1 MFHCHTVILVFRLAL
16 EPAQVVLAKAL
27 RDSANSREN
36 QPSALGPHE
45 TGSRVKCRRIV
56 RGSSGEASVSG
67 ITWYIFR
74 QLIVGTTF
82 VSVALAFLIWLTQ
95 SLQFLQFIV
104 NKGLALGAW
113 LKLTVLL
120 LPWFL
125 SVILPAALFFVVL
138 FVYSKLALD
147 RELVVAQA
155 AGMSRMR
162 IASPALLCAGAALI
176 MGLFFTLYVVPET
189 MRSFKELQWTIRSDV
204 SQVLLRDGTFNQI
217 SENVTVYIRGRD
229 KNGDLMGV
237 MVHDT
242 RDPER
247 LMTLMAERGTL
258 GDRAGGSSVM
268 LSNGSR
274 QELRRGT
281 GNLSVLYFDSY
292 TLDFAGVGGATD
304 DRYADIRERPTAE
317 LFTLS
322 EADGISP
329 ANVIRMRAEGHQR
342 VVGPVG
348 AIAFTLIGLVF
359 LLTGPFDRKGQTLR
373 MVAAVAVVVGV
384 QAAGLG
390 IMSLASKNMAY
401 IPAMYAVALLP
412 IPVALYILLAPQ
424 WRRPVFFRPR
434 TA

>member
-1 MFHCHTVILVFRLAL
+1 M
-16 EPAQVVLAKAL
+16 
-27 RDSANSREN
+27 
-36 QPSALGPHE
+36 
-45 TGSRVKCRRIV
+45 
-56 RGSSGEASVSG
+56 SG

-74 QLIVGTTF
+74 QLIVGTSF
-82 VSVALAFLIWLTQ
+82 VSVALAFLVWLTQ

-138 FVYSKLALD
+138 FVYSKLSLD

-162 IASPALLCAGAALI
+162 IAAPALLCAAASLV
-176 MGLFFTLYVVPET
+176 MGLFFTLYLVPET

-204 SQVLLRDGTFNQI
+204 SQILLRDGTFNQI
-217 SENVTVYIRGRD
+217 NESLTVYVRGRD
-229 KNGDLMGV
+229 KNGDLIGV

-247 LMTLMAERGTL
+247 SMTLMAERGSL
-258 GDRAGGSSVM
+258 GGRDGGSSVV
-268 LSNGSR
+268 LYNGSR

-292 TLDFAGVGGATD
+292 TLDFAGVGGGGD
-304 DRYADIRERPTAE
+304 DRYADIRERPTRE
-317 LFTLS
+317 LFGLT
-322 EADGISP
+322 EADGISA
-329 ANVIRMRAEGHQR
+329 ANVVRMRAEGHQR

-348 AIAFTLIGLVF
+348 AITFTLIGLVF
-359 LLTGPFDRKGQTLR
+359 LLTGPFDRKGQTMR
-373 MVAAVAVVVGV
+373 MIGAVAVVVAL
-384 QAAGLG
+384 QAAALG
-390 IMSLASKNMAY
+390 VMSLASKDLAY

-424 WRRPVFFRPR
+424 WRRPASFRTR

>member
-1 MFHCHTVILVFRLAL
+1 MRLCWF
-16 EPAQVVLAKAL
+16 PRKVQGY
-27 RDSANSREN
+27 SPANSNE
-36 QPSALGPHE
+36 GPM
-45 TGSRVKCRRIV
+45 
-56 RGSSGEASVSG
+56 SG

-74 QLIVGTTF
+74 QLIVGTTL
-82 VSVALAFLIWLTQ
+82 VSVALAFLVWLTQ

-138 FVYSKLALD
+138 FVYSKLSLD

-155 AGMSRMR
+155 AGMSRVR
-162 IASPALLCAGAALI
+162 IAAPALLCAGVSVF
-176 MGLFFTLYVVPET
+176 MGLLFTLYLVPES

-217 SENVTVYIRGRD
+217 GENLTVYVRGRD
-229 KNGDLMGV
+229 RNGDLIGV

-242 RDPER
+242 RDPDR
-247 LMTLMAERGTL
+247 AMTIMAERGSL
-258 GDRAGGSSVM
+258 GDGSSVI
-268 LSNGSR
+268 LHNGSR
-274 QELRRGT
+274 QELPRGT

-292 TLDFAGVGGATD
+292 SLDFRGVGAGGD
-304 DRYADIRERPTAE
+304 DRYADIRERPTGE

-322 EADGISP
+322 EADGITP
-329 ANVIRMRAEGHQR
+329 ANVVRMRAEGHQR
-342 VVGPVG
+342 VVGPLG
-348 AIAFTLIGLVF
+348 AMAFTLMGLAF
-359 LLTGPFDRKGQTLR
+359 LLTGPFDRKGQTKR
-373 MVAAVAVVVGV
+373 MLGAIAVVVAL
-384 QAAGLG
+384 QAAALG
-390 IMSLASKNMAY
+390 IMSLASKDLVY

-412 IPVALYILLAPQ
+412 IPVGLYILLAPQ
-424 WRRPVFFRPR
+424 WRRPLLIRTR

>member
-1 MFHCHTVILVFRLAL
+1 M
-16 EPAQVVLAKAL
+16 
-27 RDSANSREN
+27 
-36 QPSALGPHE
+36 
-45 TGSRVKCRRIV
+45 
-56 RGSSGEASVSG
+56 SG

-74 QLIVGTTF
+74 QLIVGTSL

-138 FVYSKLALD
+138 FVYSKLSLD

-162 IASPALLCAGAALI
+162 LASPALLCAAAAML

-204 SQVLLRDGTFNQI
+204 SQVLLRDGSFNQI
-217 SENVTVYIRGRD
+217 SEDLTVYVRGRD
-229 KNGDLMGV
+229 QNGDLVGV

-242 RDPER
+242 RGEESST
-247 LMTLMAERGTL
+247 TLMAERGAL
-258 GDRAGGSSVM
+258 GNTADGSSVV
-268 LSNGSR
+268 LYNGSR

-292 TLDFAGVGGATD
+292 TLDFRGIGGQGD
-304 DRYADIRERPTAE
+304 DRYADIRERPTGE
-317 LFTLS
+317 LFGLTA
-322 EADGISP
+322 ADGISP
-329 ANVIRMRAEGHQR
+329 ANIVRMRAEGHQR
-342 VVGPVG
+342 VVAPIG

-359 LLTGPFDRKGQTLR
+359 LLTGPFDRRGQTKR
-373 MVAAVAVVVGV
+373 MVAAVAVVVGL
-384 QAAGLG
+384 QSAALG
-390 IMSLASKNMAY
+390 FMSLASKDLSY

-424 WRRPVFFRPR
+424 WLRPRSFRPR
-434 TA
+434 AA

>member
-1 MFHCHTVILVFRLAL
+1 M
-16 EPAQVVLAKAL
+16 
-27 RDSANSREN
+27 
-36 QPSALGPHE
+36 
-45 TGSRVKCRRIV
+45 
-56 RGSSGEASVSG
+56 SG

-74 QLIVGTTF
+74 QLIVGTSL
-82 VSVALAFLIWLTQ
+82 VSVALAFLVWLTQ

-138 FVYSKLALD
+138 FVYSKLSLD

-162 IASPALLCAGAALI
+162 LAAPALLCATVSVL
-176 MGLFFTLYVVPET
+176 MGLLFTLYVVPES

-217 SENVTVYIRGRD
+217 DAHLTVYVRGRD
-229 KNGDLMGV
+229 KNGDLIGV

-247 LMTLMAERGTL
+247 AMTLMAERGTL
-258 GDRAGGSSVM
+258 GDSAGGSSVM
-268 LSNGSR
+268 LYNGSR
-274 QELRRGT
+274 QELRKGT

-292 TLDFAGVGGATD
+292 TLDFRGVGGGAD
-304 DRYADIRERPTAE
+304 DRYADIRERPTRE

-322 EADGISP
+322 ETDGITP
-329 ANVIRMRAEGHQR
+329 ANVVRMRAEGHQR
-342 VVGPVG
+342 VVGPLG
-348 AIAFTLIGLVF
+348 AVTFTLMGLAF
-359 LLTGPFDRKGQTLR
+359 LLTGAFDRKGQTKR
-373 MVAAVAVVVGV
+373 MLAAIAVVVGL
-384 QAAGLG
+384 QAAALG
-390 IMSLASKNMAY
+390 VMSLASKDLSY

-412 IPVALYILLAPQ
+412 IPLGLYILVAPH
-424 WRRPVFFRPR
+424 WRRPTVIRTR

>member
-1 MFHCHTVILVFRLAL
+1 M
-16 EPAQVVLAKAL
+16 
-27 RDSANSREN
+27 
-36 QPSALGPHE
+36 
-45 TGSRVKCRRIV
+45 
-56 RGSSGEASVSG
+56 SG

-74 QLIVGTTF
+74 QLVVGTSL

-138 FVYSKLALD
+138 FVYSKLSLD

-155 AGMSRMR
+155 AGLSRMR
-162 IASPALLCAGAALI
+162 IAAPALLCAAAALI
-176 MGLFFTLYVVPET
+176 MGLVFTLYLVPET

-217 SENVTVYIRGRD
+217 GENLTVYVRGRD
-229 KNGDLMGV
+229 KNGDLIGV
-237 MVHDT
+237 LVHDT

-247 LMTLMAERGTL
+247 SMTLMAERGTL
-258 GDRAGGSSVM
+258 GDRAGGSSVV
-268 LSNGSR
+268 LYNGSR

-281 GNLSVLYFDSY
+281 ANLSVLYFDSY
-292 TLDFAGVGGATD
+292 ALDFRGITGGSD
-304 DRYADIRERPTAE
+304 DRYADVRERPSGE
-317 LFTLS
+317 LFTLT
-322 EADGISP
+322 EADGVSP
-329 ANVIRMRAEGHQR
+329 ANVVRMRAEGHQR

-348 AIAFTLIGLVF
+348 AVTFTLVGLAF
-359 LLTGPFDRKGQTLR
+359 LLTGPFDRKGQTKR
-373 MVAAVAVVVGV
+373 MVAAVAVVVAL
-384 QAAGLG
+384 QAGALG
-390 IMSLASKNMAY
+390 IMSLASKDLFY

-412 IPVALYILLAPQ
+412 IPVGLYILLAPQ
-424 WRRPVFFRPR
+424 WRRPISFRTR